1 MKCAAE
7 ENPFRRSKG
16 ERIMKYVGVTLAMA
30 VLVACVAAGSTPV
43 LAQNV
48 VDFPGTVLKVDDAA
62 GKLTV
67 KKEGTRF
74 TFVVDGRTQYAG
86 VKALKE
92 IKAGDAVTVSY
103 ITMGSQYV
111 AQKIAKK

>member
-1 MKCAAE
+1 MEMRWVSAR
-7 ENPFRRSKG
+7 PSKLSVLLV
-16 ERIMKYVGVTLAMA
+16 MLVTVGLSVMA
-30 VLVACVAAGSTPV
+30 LLTPT

-86 VKALKE
+86 VKALKD
-92 IKAGDAVTVSY
+92 IKAGDTVTVSY
-103 ITMGSQYV
+103 LVMGSQYV

>member
-1 MKCAAE
+1 MKH
-7 ENPFRRSKG
+7 
-16 ERIMKYVGVTLAMA
+16 VGMILAMA
-30 VLVACVAAGSTPV
+30 VLVACVAVSSVPV

-48 VDFPGTVLKVDDAA
+48 VEFPGTVLKVDTAA

-74 TFVVDGRTQYAG
+74 TFTVDGRTRYAG
-86 VKALKE
+86 VKDLKE

-103 ITMGSQYV
+103 IAMGSQYV
-111 AQKIAKK
+111 AQKIVKK

>member
-1 MKCAAE
+1 MKH
-7 ENPFRRSKG
+7 
-16 ERIMKYVGVTLAMA
+16 IGVTLAVSA
-30 VLVACVAAGSTPV
+30 LLACVAVIGAPA

-48 VDFPGTVLKVDDAA
+48 VDFPGTVLKVDEAA

-67 KKEGTRF
+67 KKDGTRF

-86 VKALKE
+86 IKALKD

-103 ITMGSQYV
+103 IVMGSQYV
-111 AQKIAKK
+111 AQKIAKSK

>member
-1 MKCAAE
+1 MH
-7 ENPFRRSKG
+7 RMIRM
-16 ERIMKYVGVTLAMA
+16 ILLT
-30 VLVACVAAGSTPV
+30 ACVGLIGAPA

-86 VKALKE
+86 VKALRE

>member
-1 MKCAAE
+1 MMHRMVRA
-7 ENPFRRSKG
+7 
-16 ERIMKYVGVTLAMA
+16 IILT
-30 VLVACVAAGSTPV
+30 ACVGILSVPA
-43 LAQNV
+43 LAQHV

-86 VKALKE
+86 VNALKE
-92 IKAGDAVTVSY
+92 IKAGDAVTVTY
-103 ITMGSQYV
+103 IVMGNQYI
-111 AQKIAKK
+111 AQKIARSK

>member
-1 MKCAAE
+1 MHRMILTIVATVC
-7 ENPFRRSKG
+7 
-16 ERIMKYVGVTLAMA
+16 VA
-30 VLVACVAAGSTPV
+30 VLSVPV

-48 VDFPGTVLKVDDAA
+48 VEFPGVVLKVDAAA

-86 VKALKE
+86 VKELKE

-103 ITMGSQYV
+103 IAMGSRYV
-111 AQKIAKK
+111 AQKIVKK

>member
-1 MKCAAE
+1 MKL
-7 ENPFRRSKG
+7 
-16 ERIMKYVGVTLAMA
+16 VGVSLVVAMF
-30 VLVACVAAGSTPV
+30 VACIALVGAPV

-67 KKEGTRF
+67 KKNGTRF

-92 IKAGDAVTVSY
+92 IKTGDMVTVSY
-103 ITMGSQYV
+103 IVMGSQYV
-111 AQKIAKK
+111 AQKVAKR

>member
-1 MKCAAE
+1 MKH
-7 ENPFRRSKG
+7 
-16 ERIMKYVGVTLAMA
+16 IGVTLAVIA
-30 VLVACVAAGSTPV
+30 LVACVAVGSAPV

-48 VDFPGTVLKVDDAA
+48 VDFPGTVVKVDDVA

-92 IKAGDAVTVSY
+92 LKAGDAVTVSY
-103 ITMGSQYV
+103 IAMGGQYV

>member
-1 MKCAAE
+1 MKHLGMTFVVAAL
-7 ENPFRRSKG
+7 
-16 ERIMKYVGVTLAMA
+16 LACN
-30 VLVACVAAGSTPV
+30 VLVCAPA

-86 VKALKE
+86 VKELKE

-103 ITMGSQYV
+103 IAMGSRYV
-111 AQKIAKK
+111 AQKIVKK

>member
-1 MKCAAE
+1 MH
-7 ENPFRRSKG
+7 
-16 ERIMKYVGVTLAMA
+16 RIIPTIVLA
-30 VLVACVAAGSTPV
+30 ACVGIIGAPA

-48 VDFPGTVLKVDDAA
+48 VDLPGTVLKVDDAA

-67 KKEGTRF
+67 KKDGTRF
-74 TFVVDGRTQYAG
+74 TFIVDGRTQYAG
-86 VKALKE
+86 VKALKD
-92 IKAGDAVTVSY
+92 IKAGDAVTVTY

>member
-1 MKCAAE
+1 MH
-7 ENPFRRSKG
+7 
-16 ERIMKYVGVTLAMA
+16 RIILTIILA
-30 VLVACVAAGSTPV
+30 ACVGLIGAPA

-48 VDFPGTVLKVDDAA
+48 VNFPGTVLKVDDAA

-67 KKEGTRF
+67 KKDGTRF

-86 VKALKE
+86 VNALKD
-92 IKAGDAVTVSY
+92 IKAGDAVTVTY

>member
-1 MKCAAE
+1 MKQRGFLA
-7 ENPFRRSKG
+7 
-16 ERIMKYVGVTLAMA
+16 IM
-30 VLVACVAAGSTPV
+30 LVACIAVVSAPV
-43 LAQNV
+43 LAQNL

-67 KKEGTRF
+67 KKDGTRF

-86 VKALKE
+86 IKAFKD

-103 ITMGSQYV
+103 IVMGSQYV

>member
-1 MKCAAE
+1 MHQII
-7 ENPFRRSKG
+7 PT
-16 ERIMKYVGVTLAMA
+16 IVLA
-30 VLVACVAAGSTPV
+30 ACVGIFGAPA

-67 KKEGTRF
+67 KKDGTRF

-86 VKALKE
+86 VKALKD
-92 IKAGDAVTVSY
+92 IKAGDVVTVTY
-103 ITMGSQYV
+103 IVMGSQYV

>member
-1 MKCAAE
+1 MRHLMRAIILGACL
-7 ENPFRRSKG
+7 G
-16 ERIMKYVGVTLAMA
+16 LVGMPAF
-30 VLVACVAAGSTPV
+30 
-43 LAQNV
+43 AQNAV
-48 VDFPGTVLKVDDAA
+48 EFPGTVLKVDDAA

-67 KKEGTRF
+67 KKDGTRF

-92 IKAGDAVTVSY
+92 IKAGDAVTVTY
-103 ITMGSQYV
+103 VTMGTQYV